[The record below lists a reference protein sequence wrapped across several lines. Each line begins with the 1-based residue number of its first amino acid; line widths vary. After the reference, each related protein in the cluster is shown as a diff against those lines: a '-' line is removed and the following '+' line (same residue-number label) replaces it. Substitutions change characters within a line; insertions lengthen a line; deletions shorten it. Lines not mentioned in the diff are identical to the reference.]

1 MSHGE
6 KERERRGKISI
17 IFKAKG
23 MVLNESPLP
32 QKGGAKSALTRVVYS
47 LIFLGHR

>member
-1 MSHGE
+1 MGRRRE
-6 KERERRGKISI
+6 KDETKISI